1 MRPFAPLSLDG
12 VLSQPVWGLLSLK
25 LSAQWQPA
33 APAPVKPGP
42 LGVPPSPPRVFGVT
56 APRGDGAQLA
66 EGEYQY
72 WLATG
77 SLQGRSALVDVGLAA
92 VFEGHEVRI
101 EAETDDALYVEVFR
115 SPRGGG
121 SPQMQFRVK
130 AQPRMV
136 IRDFGELPDP
146 RLEVLFLAPG

>member
-1 MRPFAPLSLDG
+1 MFLLPTSLDSM
-12 VLSQPVWGLLSLK
+12 LNIPVW
-25 LSAQWQPA
+25 QPQ
-33 APAPVKPGP
+33 PFRLPEPVMRGP
-42 LGVPPSPPRVFGVT
+42 LGVPPPPPRVLRVT
-56 APRGDGAQLA
+56 SPRSDDSQFA

-77 SLQGRSALVDVGLAA
+77 STQGRSALTDAGQVA